1 MEAWLRCAAMA
12 NLVHLTPEDR
22 ARRIVRSGVAARS
35 SGGAGERGV
44 YCMPVLTSYM
54 LTHQWVRE
62 LRRWHPGV
70 LAAVDL
76 RISDDEP
83 VQVGRYNREPER
95 CPAARAVAL
104 VREAA
109 DPRGFEIFVPRAISA
124 GEVRGVRSVAQSIGW
139 RHKPDAHGVRPC
151 PCPACIQPGTP
162 KVARL
167 RRRLPG
173 EDFRPRRTKPE
184 LMAQLRGA
192 ATAEDVCDA
201 LWGLGARSRG
211 GAEELEF
218 LADHPDPD
226 LRELLYEVLES
237 YRGKAAR
244 ELRARLLSKA
254 DWL

>member
-1 MEAWLRCAAMA
+1 MA
-12 NLVHLTPEDR
+12 NLVHLTPADR

-35 SGGAGERGV
+35 PGGAGERGV
-44 YCMPVLTSYM
+44 YCMPVLTSYT

-83 VQVGRYNREPER
+83 VLVGRYNREPER

-109 DPRGFEIFVPRAISA
+109 DPRGFEIFVPRAIPA
-124 GEVRGVRSVAQSIGW
+124 GEVRRVRSVAQRIGW

-151 PCPACIQPGTP
+151 TCPACMQPGTP
-162 KVARL
+162 KSARL
-167 RRRLPG
+167 RRRLPD
-173 EDFRPRRTKPE
+173 ENFRSRKTKPE

-192 ATAEDVCDA
+192 ATVEDVCDA

-211 GAEELEF
+211 GAEELQF

-226 LRELLYEVLES
+226 VRELLYDVLES
-237 YRGKAAR
+237 YRGKPAR
-244 ELRARLLSKA
+244 ELRARLLSNA